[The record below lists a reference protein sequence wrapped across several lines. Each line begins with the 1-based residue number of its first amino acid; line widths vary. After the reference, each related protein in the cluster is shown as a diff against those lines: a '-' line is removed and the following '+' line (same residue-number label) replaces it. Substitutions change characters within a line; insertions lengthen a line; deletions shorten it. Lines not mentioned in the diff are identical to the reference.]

1 MRIGYD
7 GKRATQ
13 NFRGLGNYSRGI
25 IEGLL
30 DYSNEEIF
38 LYTSSV
44 KDPRAIAWLDSCQ
57 KADSPNRFHLTLPQ
71 NRINSFFP
79 AAWRSFFILNELKK
93 DSLDLFHGLSHEI
106 PFGIN
111 KFPFKSVVTIHD
123 LIFLRYPEYFPW
135 IDRQTYYAK
144 FKYSTSNADLVIAIC
159 EQTKKDLIELM
170 GVEEKKIVVHY
181 QSCDPVFY
189 EIFSKIQIDQK
200 LKDYGILKPYI
211 LNVGAFEERKNQKN
225 LIHAFA
231 NSNHT
236 YEHDLI
242 LIGNGKKYLDE
253 CKQLVN
259 DLNISNRV
267 KFLSNVSFRDL
278 PYLYQGAALF
288 CFPSFFEGFG
298 LPIVEALFSK
308 IPVITSFGSCFP
320 ESAGENSEY
329 INPASIVDIADK
341 IKLVL
346 HSSEL
351 RDKMI
356 TEGYQFVQKF
366 HRKNSTIQ
374 LLDCYSRLF

>member
-30 DYSNEEIF
+30 DYSREEIF
-38 LYTSSV
+38 LYTSTV
-44 KDPRAIAWLDSCQ
+44 KDPRAIAWLDSCK
-57 KADSPNRFHLTLPQ
+57 KADSQNRLHLTLPQ
-71 NRINSFFP
+71 KRINSLFP
-79 AAWRSFFILNELKK
+79 SAWRSYFILNELKK
-93 DSLDLFHGLSHEI
+93 DRLDLFHGLSHEI

-111 KFPFKSVVTIHD
+111 KYPFKSVVTIHD

-189 EIFSKIQIDQK
+189 EIFSNTQINQK

-231 NSNHT
+231 DSNQF

-253 CKQLVN
+253 CKKLVN

-267 KFLSNVSFRDL
+267 KFLSNVSFKDL
-278 PYLYQGAALF
+278 PYMYQGAALF

-329 INPASIVDIADK
+329 FNPASVVDIADK

-346 HSSEL
+346 DNSVH

-356 TEGYQFVQKF
+356 AEGYQFVQKF
-366 HRKNSTIQ
+366 HRQNSTNQ